1 MGYMIVILSSFV
13 AIFLIAALVN
23 PAYAILG
30 LPDSFNNNDQNS
42 GNGNNTSTQI
52 QQQQQ
57 EPIEGFSL

>member
-1 MGYMIVILSSFV
+1 MSDNMGYMIVILSSFV

-23 PAYAILG
+23 PAY
-30 LPDSFNNNDQNS
+30 
-42 GNGNNTSTQI
+42 NNTSTQI